1 MKNNPFFVHKSS
13 YVDDGVTIGPGS
25 KIWHFSHIQS
35 GAIIGKDTTIGQN
48 VNISNN
54 VKIGNNVKI
63 QNNVSIFEGVTLED
77 GVFCGPSVVF
87 TNVKYP
93 VSNKKIPKNKYMK
106 TIVKKKSTLGA
117 NSTILCGISIEK
129 NSLVGAGSVVT
140 KKVRKNSVVV
150 GNPAIEI
157 GKTCS
162 CQNRIFKKPFKDVL
176 KCSICKDV
184 VK

>member
-1 MKNNPFFVHKSS
+1 MKKNFVHKTA
-13 YVDDGVTIGPGS
+13 VLDNNVKLGNDC
-25 KIWHFSHIQS
+25 KIWHWSHLS
-35 GAIIGKDTTIGQN
+35 KNSVIGNNCNIGQN
-48 VNISNN
+48 VFIGEN
-54 VKIGNNVKI
+54 VKVGNNVKI